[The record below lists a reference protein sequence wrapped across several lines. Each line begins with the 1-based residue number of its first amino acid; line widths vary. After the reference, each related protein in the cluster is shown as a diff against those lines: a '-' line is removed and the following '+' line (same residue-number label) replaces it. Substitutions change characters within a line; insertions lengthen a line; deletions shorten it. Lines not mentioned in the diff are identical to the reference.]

1 MTLKVDSFTKLLFK
15 YRKCNFLIVIFIS
28 SIIYIKSVINTND
41 ITHGKKTKTFIK
53 N

>member
-1 MTLKVDSFTKLLFK
+1 MTLKVDPFTKLLFK

-41 ITHGKKTKTFIK
+41 IIYGKKTKTFIK